1 MKPAGKERNPYE
13 SRRLR
18 TKISKTCHW
27 VVRVCPMSDET
38 QGKTPN
44 FITETVSRYDGSI
57 KLTRHA
63 KMYDLTQGSVGH

>member
-1 MKPAGKERNPYE
+1 
-13 SRRLR
+13 
-18 TKISKTCHW
+18 
-27 VVRVCPMSDET
+27 MSDET
-38 QGKTPN
+38 QEKTPN